1 MKLLNKFY
9 DNLPKMF
16 TVIGCCLVIGSLFF
30 VYSSYMSFQDKIDTM
45 NVDISELQEK
55 LNDGKI
61 TEADVLSVDEAK
73 IAVNSVDKVGNEIA
87 DLQNSYKALV
97 DKDRTS
103 AEEETADYAEMEK
116 ISKKFDAYFGDDSDF
131 RSNWYNGDL
140 SLVSGGSWKFASSYS
155 FDGDVISVLWEF
167 VDSNNDIL
175 AYVTGNYHVAD
186 NVFDNMVKHVTV
198 KGASYVLPTGD
209 MSANIDIDAYG
220 DGVVSMFDTLGI
232 DFTPLT
238 EEQEAALKDAH
249 DAQGQLMDQY
259 LKDKGGY

>member
-16 TVIGCCLVIGSLFF
+16 TVIGCCCFVIGCCCLVIGSLFF

-116 ISKKFDAYFGDDSDF
+116 ISKKFDEIGRA
-131 RSNWYNGDL
+131 
-140 SLVSGGSWKFASSYS
+140 
-155 FDGDVISVLWEF
+155 
-167 VDSNNDIL
+167 
-175 AYVTGNYHVAD
+175 HV
-186 NVFDNMVKHVTV
+186 
-198 KGASYVLPTGD
+198 
-209 MSANIDIDAYG
+209 
-220 DGVVSMFDTLGI
+220 
-232 DFTPLT
+232 
-238 EEQEAALKDAH
+238 
-249 DAQGQLMDQY
+249 
-259 LKDKGGY
+259 